1 MSKNFLVLEGF
12 AAQSTFEL
20 NFIQCLDDIPVRFA
34 GAAMVSARRTGI
46 LRLLPLR
53 KTRTTV

>member
-1 MSKNFLVLEGF
+1 MSKNLLVLKGF

-20 NFIQCLDDIPVRFA
+20 YFIQSLYDIPVGFA
-34 GAAMVSARRTGI
+34 GAAIVSARWTGI